1 MVLRIAFRNLFR
13 QRRRSVLTLAAMAGG
28 FLLCSLS
35 IGISDGTYLGLIEAF
50 TRDRTGHVQVH
61 GKGYLDRPTLYNA
74 IGDPDRVGEIIG
86 SLNGVE
92 AWTPRVYSPVLAAAG
107 KKTTGA
113 RIVGVLPGREA
124 RTTRLKLKVSAGR
137 FLTGRSG
144 SEVMLGHGLSE
155 ALNATTGDE
164 VILIGQ
170 AADGSIAN
178 DVYRVVGIVGDG
190 TDPYQRAA
198 CYMHLEEAQRFL
210 ALGRRVHEV
219 AIVLEDPSA
228 SLHAAGQLEGL
239 LADASLDV
247 SPWQVV
253 ERTFYRAMQ
262 ADVQGMWISLG
273 IINLIVAIG
282 VLNTVLMAILER
294 TREFGVL
301 RALGTRPA
309 NVFLL
314 ILGETVY
321 LSGFSVLLGGVL
333 GLIGNTILSKH
344 GIVYPT
350 PVEYGGYVFDRL
362 ISMVTF
368 RSVWIPAVLT
378 FGTAVLVS
386 LFPATR
392 AAKVAPA
399 RAMRTH

>member
-1 MVLRIAFRNLFR
+1 M
-13 QRRRSVLTLAAMAGG
+13 
-28 FLLCSLS
+28 
-35 IGISDGTYLGLIEAF
+35 
-50 TRDRTGHVQVH
+50 
-61 GKGYLDRPTLYNA
+61 
-74 IGDPDRVGEIIG
+74 
-86 SLNGVE
+86 
-92 AWTPRVYSPVLAAAG
+92 
-107 KKTTGA
+107 
-113 RIVGVLPGREA
+113 
-124 RTTRLKLKVSAGR
+124 
-137 FLTGRSG
+137 
-144 SEVMLGHGLSE
+144 
-155 ALNATTGDE
+155 
-164 VILIGQ
+164 
-170 AADGSIAN
+170 
-178 DVYRVVGIVGDG
+178 
-190 TDPYQRAA
+190 
-198 CYMHLEEAQRFL
+198 
-210 ALGRRVHEV
+210 
-219 AIVLEDPSA
+219 
-228 SLHAAGQLEGL
+228 
-239 LADASLDV
+239 
-247 SPWQVV
+247 
-253 ERTFYRAMQ
+253 
-262 ADVQGMWISLG
+262 
-273 IINLIVAIG
+273 AIG

-378 FGTAVLVS
+378 FGTAVFVS